1 MRANTMTTLIAIP
14 GSLRRESINAGL
26 LRAAAEVSPD
36 DVRVEPASLRRIP
49 LYDGDREAEHGI
61 PASVQK
67 LKDRIAASDGL
78 LIATPEY
85 NNGIPGVLKNAID
98 WLSRPPRDIAR
109 VFGDRPVALLG
120 ATPGRG
126 GTALAHAAWLP
137 VIRVLG
143 MRPWFGG
150 SLQVAQA
157 RQLFNGDG
165 TLNDA
170 ETRERLAAFLQGF
183 VEFVRE
189 NRR

>member
-1 MRANTMTTLIAIP
+1 MTTLIAIP

-36 DVRVEPASLRRIP
+36 GVRVEPASLQGIP
-49 LYDGDREAEHGI
+49 LYDGDQEAEHGI

-98 WLSRPPRDIAR
+98 WLSRPPQDIAR
-109 VFGDRPVALLG
+109 VFRDRPVALLG

-150 SLQVAQA
+150 SLQIAQA
-157 RQLFNGDG
+157 RQSFNGDG

-170 ETRERLAAFLQGF
+170 ETRKRLAAFLQGF
-183 VEFVRE
+183 LEFVRE
-189 NRR
+189 NRK